1 MQGRTVIL
9 CASLLTIALLSSR
22 AVAQTAA
29 PAPAANPKA
38 VPVVEKPVDEN
49 GVPAWAKRKRMYP
62 VQSCETKP
70 NIGVETWRQKYDA
83 SAPQRLKIRTPT
95 STCH

>member
-9 CASLLTIALLSSR
+9 WASLLTIALLGSG
-22 AVAQTAA
+22 ATAGTAA
-29 PAPAANPKA
+29 PVVKPK
-38 VPVVEKPVDEN
+38 PVLVAEKPVDEN
-49 GVPAWAKRKRMYP
+49 GVPAWARRKRMYP

-70 NIGVETWRQKYDA
+70 NIGVETWRQKYDS
-83 SAPQRLKIRTPT
+83 SAPQRLRARTPT

>member
-9 CASLLTIALLSSR
+9 CASLLAIALLSNT
-22 AVAQTAA
+22 AVAQTPA
-29 PAPAANPKA
+29 PAPVANPKPM
-38 VPVVEKPVDEN
+38 PVAEKPVDEN

-70 NIGVETWRQKYDA
+70 NIGIETWRQKYDS

>member
-9 CASLLTIALLSSR
+9 CVSLLTFGLQSS
-22 AVAQTAA
+22 AASAQATA
-29 PAPAANPKA
+29 P
-38 VPVVEKPVDEN
+38 VPVATPKPTVVAEKPVDEN

-70 NIGVETWRQKYDA
+70 NIGVETWRQKYDS

>member
-9 CASLLTIALLSSR
+9 CASLLTFGLLAGAS
-22 AVAQTAA
+22 AT
-29 PAPAANPKA
+29 PAPVANPK
-38 VPVVEKPVDEN
+38 PVLVAEKPVDEN
-49 GVPAWAKRKRMYP
+49 GVPAWAKRKRMHP

-70 NIGVETWRQKYDA
+70 NIGVETWRQKYDS

>member
-9 CASLLTIALLSSR
+9 CASLLTFGLLASAS
-22 AVAQTAA
+22 AASAPVAD
-29 PAPAANPKA
+29 PK
-38 VPVVEKPVDEN
+38 PVLVAEKPVDEN
-49 GVPAWAKRKRMYP
+49 GVPAWAKRKRMHP

-70 NIGVETWRQKYDA
+70 NIGVETWRQKYDT

>member
-9 CASLLTIALLSSR
+9 CASLLTLGLLASAS
-22 AVAQTAA
+22 AA
-29 PAPAANPKA
+29 PAPVANPKP
-38 VPVVEKPVDEN
+38 VPVAAKPVDEN
-49 GVPAWAKRKRMYP
+49 GVPAWAKRKRLYP
-62 VQSCETKP
+62 VQSCETRP
-70 NIGVETWRQKYDA
+70 NIGAETWRQKYDA

>member
-9 CASLLTIALLSSR
+9 CASLLAVALLSSA

-29 PAPAANPKA
+29 PAPVAPPKP
-38 VPVVEKPVDEN
+38 VPVAEKPVDEN
-49 GVPAWAKRKRMYP
+49 GVPAWARRKRMYP

-70 NIGVETWRQKYDA
+70 NIGVETWRQKYDS

>member
-9 CASLLTIALLSSR
+9 CASLLAIALLSNT
-22 AVAQTAA
+22 AVAQTPA
-29 PAPAANPKA
+29 PAPVANPKPM
-38 VPVVEKPVDEN
+38 PVAEKPVDEN

-70 NIGVETWRQKYDA
+70 NIGVETWRQKYDS
-83 SAPQRLKIRTPT
+83 SAPKRLKIRTPT

>member
-9 CASLLTIALLSSR
+9 CASLLTIALLSNG

-29 PAPAANPKA
+29 PAPVANPKPA
-38 VPVVEKPVDEN
+38 PVAAKPVDEN

-70 NIGVETWRQKYDA
+70 NIGVETWRQKYDS

>member
-1 MQGRTVIL
+1 MKSIF
-9 CASLLTIALLSSR
+9 AALVLAT
-22 AVAQTAA
+22 AVAGSAIAQTPA
-29 PAPAANPKA
+29 PAPVANPKPM
-38 VPVVEKPVDEN
+38 PVAEKPVDEN

-70 NIGVETWRQKYDA
+70 NIGIETWRQKYDS

>member
-9 CASLLTIALLSSR
+9 CATLPTFGLLAS
-22 AVAQTAA
+22 ATAA
-29 PAPAANPKA
+29 PAPVANPKP
-38 VPVVEKPVDEN
+38 VPVAEKPVDEN
-49 GVPAWAKRKRMYP
+49 GVPAWAKRKRMHP
-62 VQSCETKP
+62 VQSCETRP
-70 NIGVETWRQKYDA
+70 NIGVETWRQNYDA